1 MIAERPGLPLQLLE
15 HAFDPEMV
23 TVQTDDGK
31 RLQFQAGACQAALD
45 PVYFYQDK
53 VRFLVQL
60 LPSAQVNAVI
70 PYGFLLPIELHPRF
84 QKQLFVGIKQLF
96 KMDRCSFF
104 RGTAP
109 SRFFRGWF
117 LKSCAGFLRLSNDFQ
132 TDTAAAVKGIERR
145 QGRDSKEIPVQQKNT
160 VPEGLGSAVS
170 VPNHLEYMGRMRN
183 RSPFPVMNRLE
194 TVMETDA

>member
-60 LPSAQVNAVI
+60 LPSAQVIAVI
-70 PYGFLLPIELHPRF
+70 AYGFLLPIEFHLRF
-84 QKQLFVGIKQLF
+84 QKLLFVGIKQLF
-96 KMDRCSFF
+96 KMDRRSFF
-104 RGTAP
+104 RGMVP
-109 SRFFRGWF
+109 S
-117 LKSCAGFLRLSNDFQ
+117 Q
-132 TDTAAAVKGIERR
+132 
-145 QGRDSKEIPVQQKNT
+145 P
-160 VPEGLGSAVS
+160 
-170 VPNHLEYMGRMRN
+170 
-183 RSPFPVMNRLE
+183 
-194 TVMETDA
+194 